1 MRIKRYYPQIQPPIY
16 RKHRGQR
23 NIKHTTKG
31 VELREKKKR
40 HNDALSKIQNME
52 NYKKTT
58 VSSTY
63 KEKIEMNL

>member
-23 NIKHTTKG
+23 NIKHTKKG
-31 VELREKKKR
+31 VKLGGKKR
-40 HNDALSKIQNME
+40 HNDAVSKIQNME

-58 VSSTY
+58 QFLQHIR
-63 KEKIEMNL
+63 KK

>member
-31 VELREKKKR
+31 VELREKKKGTMM
-40 HNDALSKIQNME
+40 H
-52 NYKKTT
+52 
-58 VSSTY
+58 
-63 KEKIEMNL
+63 